1 MNENWSKYFSDKK
14 IIAID
19 PGKAGGIAILSVT
32 QNKLVEVEPMPETPQ
47 DILNFLTK
55 YQKNSICYLERVNGI
70 PGMGANA
77 MFNFGQGFGQL
88 EMALLCRNIPCIEV
102 TPQKWQ
108 KELQLGVKGH
118 DTTNAWKTKLKLRA
132 QQIYP
137 KAEKEFNLKNKTA
150 WLKVSDALL
159 ILEYARRMEGDKK

>member
-1 MNENWSKYFSDKK
+1 MNPNWTKYTTDSK

-19 PGKAGGIAILSVT
+19 PGKAGGIAVFSIDK
-32 QNKLVEVEPMPETPQ
+32 NELVDVEPMPETPQ
-47 DILNFLTK
+47 DVLSFVTK
-55 YQKNSICYLERVNGI
+55 YQNNSKCYLERVQGI
-70 PGMGANA
+70 PGMGATA

-88 EMALLCRNIPCIEV
+88 EMALLCRHIPTIEV

-118 DTTNAWKTKLKLRA
+118 DSTNAWKTKLKMRA
-132 QQIYP
+132 QQLYP
-137 KAEKEFNLKNKTA
+137 RVEQQFNLKNKTT

-159 ILEYARRMEGDKK
+159 ILEYARRQENK